1 MTISATNRKNGP
13 YTTNGVTTNFAYTF
27 QITADD
33 ELEVY
38 KLNTSTDTEEM
49 LTLDSDYTV
58 TGAGDSG
65 GGNVVITPAL
75 GAGFEI
81 TIKGVVEFSQETDF
95 DNQGGWHP
103 DVHEAAFD
111 KLTKIV
117 IDLQEQLDRCLKI
130 NVTDTPDGT
139 EQFDPDSG
147 VDTFVKRLADGSF
160 ILSPYVAGVLTGT
173 VASGTTPE
181 RPGGLGAGDAMQYVF
196 YDTDLGY
203 PIFWNGSD
211 WSTFSG
217 VAGV

>member
-27 QITADD
+27 QIAADD

-38 KLNTSTDTEEM
+38 KLNTSTDTEEL

-58 TGAGDSG
+58 TGAGDAG
-65 GGNVVITPAL
+65 GGNVVISPAL
-75 GAGFEI
+75 GSGFEI
-81 TIKGVVEFSQETDF
+81 TIKGVVDLSQETDF

-103 DVHEAAFD
+103 NVHEAAFD

-130 NVTDTPDGT
+130 NVTDTPNGS
-139 EQFDPDSG
+139 EEFDPATADER
-147 VDTFVKRLADGSF
+147 FVKRLADGSF
-160 ILSPYVAGVLTGT
+160 TLATFVTGITTGT
-173 VASGTTPE
+173 VGYGDTAS
-181 RPGGLGAGDAMQYVF
+181 RPAGLGVSDAMQYVY

-203 PIFWNGSD
+203 PIFWNGTS